1 MQGALYPAAKS
12 NDVRDYQFPLP
23 PLAEQQIAA
32 KLDELLAQ
40 VDILKTRLDTIP
52 KILKRFRQSVL
63 VSAVTGKLTEDWRQS
78 EELVGWE
85 ENLLGNW
92 VKKPNYGTSSKS
104 QQDGKIP
111 ALRMGNIQNGKLDWS
126 NLVYTSDEDE
136 IRKYRLYSPLF
147 ALWERTLL
155 NFKEFDF
162 EQSS

>member
-92 VKKPNYGTSSKS
+92 GTLHFGATS
-104 QQDGKIP
+104 GK
-111 ALRMGNIQNGKLDWS
+111 
-126 NLVYTSDEDE
+126 
-136 IRKYRLYSPLF
+136 RK
-147 ALWERTLL
+147 TLL
-155 NFKEFDF
+155 PFPPLRTVLESFPSYG
-162 EQSS
+162 SSLC

>member
-1 MQGALYPAAKS
+1 MVLSLCEFSKCISQHFAGIFS
-12 NDVRDYQFPLP
+12 NC
-23 PLAEQQIAA
+23 
-32 KLDELLAQ
+32 KL
-40 VDILKTRLDTIP
+40 
-52 KILKRFRQSVL
+52 
-63 VSAVTGKLTEDWRQS
+63 
-78 EELVGWE
+78 
-85 ENLLGNW
+85 ENEGCRNW